1 MRFKNLASG
10 STGNATVVEAGHGA
24 DCRRLLVDCGLG
36 LRQLAQRLG
45 LAGLQPSDLHG
56 LFITHEHSDHIGC
69 ALSFSARHGLPVWM
83 SEGTWLALGEPDF
96 GDRLRLARDQVPIDF
111 GPMALHPF
119 TVPHDAR
126 EPLQLRCE
134 DGQVRLGL
142 LTDLGHVSPHV
153 LSQLAGCHALL
164 MESNHD
170 AALLSQSRYP
180 AFLKRRISGP
190 WGHLENTCTAQALR
204 QLQHPGLRQVVA
216 AHLSEQNN
224 QPDLVRQV
232 LSDALGW
239 PPEQVGIACP
249 VNGSAWIEV

>member
-10 STGNATVVEAGHGA
+10 STGNATVVEAGQGA
-24 DCRRLLVDCGLG
+24 GCRRLLVDCGLG
-36 LRQLAQRLG
+36 LRQLTQRLAH
-45 LAGLQPSDLHG
+45 AGLQASDLHG

-69 ALSFSARHGLPVWM
+69 ALGFSARHSLPVWM
-83 SEGTWLALGEPDF
+83 SEGTWLALGEPDL

-134 DGQVRLGL
+134 DGVVRLGL

-153 LSQLAGCHALL
+153 LQQLAGCHALL
-164 MESNHD
+164 MEANHD
-170 AALLSQSRYP
+170 ADLLSQSRYP
-180 AFLKRRISGP
+180 PFLKRRISGP
-190 WGHLENTCTAQALR
+190 WGHLENNSTAQALR

-224 QPDLVRQV
+224 QPALVQQR
-232 LSDALGW
+232 LGEALGW
-239 PPEQVGIACP
+239 PPEQVGIASP
-249 VNGSAWIEV
+249 VTGTDWISV